1 MLENEEPHYIEQV
14 DYGHLSHFAVIL
26 VSNLLIWQIPIGR
39 YRLLL
44 LGIQIKQLGLDK
56 NVTWV
61 EFLLLST
68 WIQCPVVAFSN
79 NIAISNFVVANV
91 FMAPTQK
98 LLKIN
103 KDLYAVTDKNLG
115 RSSKDENEDRY

>member
-1 MLENEEPHYIEQV
+1 M
-14 DYGHLSHFAVIL
+14 
-26 VSNLLIWQIPIGR
+26 
-39 YRLLL
+39 
-44 LGIQIKQLGLDK
+44 
-56 NVTWV
+56 
-61 EFLLLST
+61 
-68 WIQCPVVAFSN
+68 AFSN